1 MKTTIPAPAAAAV
14 LALLLALSGCT
25 EPAKDTAADNAL
37 LAAPVPDGMVRG
49 TVMETMDAGG
59 YTYVLLDDGKREL
72 WIAGPETAVAIGD
85 VVQASTQMP
94 MTEFWSDSLFRKFD
108 VLYFSSALQNISS
121 PAPATASQH
130 PPVVT
135 EPAVEKIEVDEL
147 EPGRNIAYVY
157 ANKDELDGQ
166 TISLRGKVVKY
177 NANILGRNFIHI
189 QDGSGDAAEGNNDL
203 AVTTKAETKVGETV
217 VVTGTLILDEDF
229 GAGYTYPVLLDDAT
243 LSTET

>member
-1 MKTTIPAPAAAAV
+1 MKTIIPAPAAAAV
-14 LALLLALSGCT
+14 VALLLALSGCT
-25 EPAKDTAADNAL
+25 DPAKDTAAENPL

-49 TVMETMDAGG
+49 TVVETMDVSG
-59 YTYVLLDDGKREL
+59 YTYVLLDSDGQEL
-72 WIAGPETAVAIGD
+72 WIAGPETPVEIGH

-94 MTEFWSDSLFRKFD
+94 MTDFWSDSLFRKFD
-108 VLYFSSALQNISS
+108 VLYFSSALQNLSA
-121 PAPATASQH
+121 PAPATAGMH

-135 EPAVEKIEVDEL
+135 ESPVEAIEVEEL

-157 ANKDELDGQ
+157 ANKDELAGQ

-203 AVTTKAETKVGETV
+203 AVTTKAETKIGETV
-217 VVTGTLILDEDF
+217 VVTGTILLNEDF
-229 GAGYTYPVLLDDAT
+229 GSGYTYPILLDDAT